1 MSNQQ
6 DLTMLAGENITLTMY
21 ARDPSNNVQDLTGQN
36 IVWNVGINIVADVV
50 QPVISTIGTALVAT
64 AGSFTVTLEGADTM
78 PLSGNYLHQ
87 AIITTDGSLEWVNNS
102 NQEIVFQT
110 DDGTDILWV
119 NDFDGDQLIVTDG
132 TLHIRRTVLG

>member
-1 MSNQQ
+1 MNQQ

-36 IVWNVGINIVADVV
+36 IVWNVGINIVADVI
-50 QPVISTIGTALVAT
+50 QPVISTIGTVLSAT

-119 NDFDGDQLIVTDG
+119 NDFDGDQLIVTEG